1 MQAFLAERW
10 PGRRQ
15 RRVWKEVSTLT
26 VPVADGTVKA
36 EELGLRELPKG
47 WAGAPLAQLVSSARK
62 IVEQSEATGGSGDPR
77 LEAALKILEFK
88 DGLKAGRKR

>member
-1 MQAFLAERW
+1 L
-10 PGRRQ
+10 
-15 RRVWKEVSTLT
+15 TL
-26 VPVADGTVKA
+26 PVADRTVTA

-47 WAGAPLAQLVSSARK
+47 WSGAPLAQLASSARK

-88 DGLKAGRKR
+88 DGLKARRKR

>member
-1 MQAFLAERW
+1 MEKPGAEM
-10 PGRRQ
+10 
-15 RRVWKEVSTLT
+15 T
-26 VPVADGTVKA
+26 VTA

-47 WAGAPLAQLVSSARK
+47 WAGAPLAQLASSARK

-88 DGLKAGRKR
+88 DGLKAGRKRQAIYPRALPSIPERARASRGMR